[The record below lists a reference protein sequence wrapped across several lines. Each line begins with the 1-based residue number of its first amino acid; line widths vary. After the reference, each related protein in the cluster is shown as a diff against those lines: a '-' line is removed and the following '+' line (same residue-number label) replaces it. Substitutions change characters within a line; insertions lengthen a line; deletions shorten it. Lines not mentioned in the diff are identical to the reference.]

1 MGGSSMCF
9 PAQAESAKGVA
20 SPWLMAIAR
29 TIVMI
34 CPVRRQ
40 RLFGGLGW
48 RIENRSNNNYN
59 FNNRDASIPL
69 ASGGKKSGANSNNIF
84 GRHARIAG
92 ANDDNNVDSPP
103 RGYLCTTHI
112 CRSSSKRRQDFLNNC
127 TPVACRASAVC
138 AIVPSR
144 LDRSQD
150 AFGTS
155 LMASS
160 SLRVEHG
167 KPIIEQKKRFPRI
180 TMTCDI

>member
-1 MGGSSMCF
+1 M
-9 PAQAESAKGVA
+9 
-20 SPWLMAIAR
+20 
-29 TIVMI
+29 
-34 CPVRRQ
+34 RRQ
-40 RLFGGLGW
+40 RLFYGLGW

-59 FNNRDASIPL
+59 NSDASIPL

-84 GRHARIAG
+84 GRHAIIAG

-155 LMASS
+155 LMVSS

-167 KPIIEQKKRFPRI
+167 KPIIERKKRFLRI
-180 TMTCDI
+180 KCDIEGVTVRGLKWN